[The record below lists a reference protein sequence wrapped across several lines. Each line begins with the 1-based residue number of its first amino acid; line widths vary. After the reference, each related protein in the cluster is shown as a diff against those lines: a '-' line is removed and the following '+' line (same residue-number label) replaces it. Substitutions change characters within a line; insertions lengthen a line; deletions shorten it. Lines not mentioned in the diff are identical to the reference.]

1 LEGRTALIT
10 GAASGIGAATAR
22 MFASA
27 GANVALA
34 WYPPDGHEIT
44 DVIDDVRGIGARAI
58 VGEVDVRQRIEIE
71 RLTQQAQAAFGSV
84 DIVVANAGVAR
95 REPAPEQISDAQWD
109 FILDVNLS
117 GVRRCFQAAIPMM
130 RERHFGRLLATTSVS
145 GTVQAWE
152 EHTSYA
158 ASKAGIVGVTKSLA
172 VELGKHGITVNAV
185 APGLIESPQS
195 LDEVNSLGARRLEEQ
210 GDRIPVGRV
219 GTCDDVAGAL
229 LYLASTEAGYING
242 HVLVADGGRHLASS

>member
-1 LEGRTALIT
+1 
-10 GAASGIGAATAR
+10 
-22 MFASA
+22 MFAAA

-34 WYPPDGHEIT
+34 WYPPDGHEIAN
-44 DVIDDVRGIGARAI
+44 VVDDVHAIGSRAI
-58 VGEVDVRQRIEIE
+58 VAEVDVRHRNDIE
-71 RLTQQAQAAFGSV
+71 RLAHQAQDAFGSV

-95 REPAPEQISDAQWD
+95 REPVPEQVTDAEWD

-117 GVRRCFQAAIPMM
+117 GVRRCFQAAIPIM
-130 RERHFGRLLATTSVS
+130 RDRHFGRLLATTSVS

-158 ASKAGIVGVTKSLA
+158 ASKAGIVGVVKSLA
-172 VELGKHGITVNAV
+172 VELGKYGITVNAV

-195 LDEVNSLGARRLEEQ
+195 LDAVNSLGAGRLAQQ
-210 GDRIPVGRV
+210 GELVPVRRV
-219 GTCDDVAGAL
+219 GTCDDVAAAL
-229 LYLASTEAGYING
+229 LYLASTEAGYVNG